1 MLKSISH
8 KTRAKARRKVPI
20 VMFEYKL
27 SNGYVLSD
35 EEIEARATQ
44 WENGSWEG
52 GLAAIQPGDSKP
64 SQHGNDETDSAAI
77 D

>member
-1 MLKSISH
+1 MS
-8 KTRAKARRKVPI
+8 
-20 VMFEYKL
+20 EYKL
-27 SNGYVLSD
+27 SNGHILSD

-52 GLAAIQPGDSKP
+52 GLVAIQPGDSKP
-64 SQHGNDETDSAAI
+64 SQYGDDETDSAAI

>member
-1 MLKSISH
+1 M
-8 KTRAKARRKVPI
+8 PD
-20 VMFEYKL
+20 YKL
-27 SNGYVLSD
+27 ENGYVLTD

-52 GLAAIQPGDSKP
+52 GLIVIQPGDSKP
-64 SQHGNDETDSAAI
+64 SQRGNDEPDSAAI

>member
-1 MLKSISH
+1 MS
-8 KTRAKARRKVPI
+8 
-20 VMFEYKL
+20 EYKL
-27 SNGYVLSD
+27 SNGYVLTD

-52 GLAAIQPGDSKP
+52 GLIVIQPGDSKP
-64 SQHGNDETDSAAI
+64 SQRGNDEPDSAAI